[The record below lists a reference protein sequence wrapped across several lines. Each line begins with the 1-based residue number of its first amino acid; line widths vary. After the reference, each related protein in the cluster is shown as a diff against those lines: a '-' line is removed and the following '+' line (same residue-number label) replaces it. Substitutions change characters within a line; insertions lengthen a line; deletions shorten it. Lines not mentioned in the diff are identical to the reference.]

1 MLIIKN
7 SLKTILVSLFILSLV
22 SIAYAWT
29 EPSSTPPN
37 PSGELT
43 PINTSSN
50 PQIKAGSLI
59 LGNTN
64 PDSPSLELE
73 SFGNRYGY
81 FDNYYGTLRYV
92 TQNSSGESAKLVVGN
107 DGSVGIGTTA
117 PGYKLDVNGSLNA
130 SNIYQSGLQV
140 QNRVSGACAP
150 GSSIRAI
157 AANGT
162 VTCEPD
168 DAGGASVTKSPTIY
182 QCPSIVGTASS
193 KSTGAICKSDC
204 SGQLSTSSVCI
215 TTKSDG
221 DSCNQPS
228 NNSCSF
234 IGYLV
239 Q

>member
-1 MLIIKN
+1 MLIIKD

-29 EPSSTPPN
+29 EPSATPPN

-64 PDSPSLELE
+64 PDGPSFELE

-92 TQNSSGESAKLVVGN
+92 TQNASGESAKLVVGN
-107 DGSVGIGTTA
+107 DGSIGIGTTA

-130 SNIYQSGLQV
+130 ANIYQSGLQV
-140 QNRVSGACAP
+140 QNRVSGVCAP

-162 VTCEPD
+162 VSCEPD
-168 DAGGASVTKSPTIY
+168 DAGGAGVTKSPAIY
-182 QCPSIVGTASS
+182 QCPSSGNA
-193 KSTGAICKSDC
+193 KC
-204 SGQLSTSSVCI
+204 SYTPWCVGQLATYSTCYNDAKCGSGDYWG
-215 TTKSDG
+215 TTT
-221 DSCNQPS
+221 SCT
-228 NNSCSF
+228 F
-234 IGYLV
+234 VGYLV